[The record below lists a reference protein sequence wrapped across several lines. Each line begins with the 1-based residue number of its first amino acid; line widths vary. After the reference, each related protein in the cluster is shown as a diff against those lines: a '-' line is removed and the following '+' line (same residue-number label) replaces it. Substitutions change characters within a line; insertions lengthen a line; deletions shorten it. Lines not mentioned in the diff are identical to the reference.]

1 MVVNRGLGL
10 EESHRV
16 IGRHGVHW
24 GGGGGGEVRQDG
36 VAWRVGWC

>member
-10 EESHRV
+10 EESHWV

-24 GGGGGGEVRQDG
+24 GGGGGEVKQDG
-36 VAWRVGWC
+36 AAWRVGWC